1 MYLHFL
7 NRKHAVMR
15 QSLGKSAVVVDTSML
30 AIKEDNPNAITAV
43 ERAAEAVS
51 EQGGQDQR
59 VGNKAF
65 DDETD
70 LKNEDFIFVY

>member
-1 MYLHFL
+1 
-7 NRKHAVMR
+7 MR

-30 AIKEDNPNAITAV
+30 AIKDDDPDAITTV
-43 ERAAEAVS
+43 EPAAEAGS
-51 EQGGQDQR
+51 EQSGKGQS
-59 VGNKAF
+59 VGDKAF

>member
-1 MYLHFL
+1 
-7 NRKHAVMR
+7 MR

-30 AIKEDNPNAITAV
+30 AVIDDDSVASPALEPTVEAIP
-43 ERAAEAVS
+43 
-51 EQGGQDQR
+51 GQAGKGQR
-59 VGNKAF
+59 VGDKAF